1 MHNALDKGQVGGK
14 VLRKEVEELWSN
26 QIKSSECTAIRTPV
40 KHHRLLLVRIN
51 RDKLVPQSFRDLE
64 FFTRSYPHSIF
75 KRWDTPGFTR
85 DYQVD
90 GYCDGWMDDELLLP
104 FLYLSPHFSPS
115 IYQSLS
121 HHHRHHR
128 GPWNRV
134 DASSFPGVDLWRDI
148 KISTADHRARISQG
162 TDIRVCPKS
171 WIIQRLSHL

>member
-1 MHNALDKGQVGGK
+1 MHCNSHARKTSSSSSRTNKQGQTRAPI
-14 VLRKEVEELWSN
+14 LQRS
-26 QIKSSECTAIRTPV
+26 
-40 KHHRLLLVRIN
+40 RI
-51 RDKLVPQSFRDLE
+51 L
-64 FFTRSYPHSIF
+64 FTRSCPHSIF